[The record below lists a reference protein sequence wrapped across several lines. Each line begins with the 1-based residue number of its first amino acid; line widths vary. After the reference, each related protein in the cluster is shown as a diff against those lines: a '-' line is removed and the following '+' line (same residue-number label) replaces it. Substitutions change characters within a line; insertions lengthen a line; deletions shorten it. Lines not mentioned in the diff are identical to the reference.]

1 MVRQHHQLSVYEF
14 VQTPGDSGGTEEPGM
29 LYSTGS
35 QRVGYDL
42 EAEQQQPWL
51 LMLNIEGTEEERKL
65 VVHLNV

>member
-1 MVRQHHQLSVYEF
+1 M
-14 VQTPGDSGGTEEPGM
+14 QTPGDSGGTEEPGM

-42 EAEQQQPWL
+42 EAEQQQSWL
-51 LMLNIEGTEEERKL
+51 LMLNIGGTEEERKL

>member
-1 MVRQHHQLSVYEF
+1 
-14 VQTPGDSGGTEEPGM
+14 VQTPGDSGGTEEPVM

-42 EAEQQQPWL
+42 GAEPQQQPWL
-51 LMLNIEGTEEERKL
+51 LMSNTGGTEEERKL